1 MKTLLVLILTTGVL
15 ASACTTVD
23 PAHQTRSGKK
33 AYASKAP
40 RNRSAWK

>member
-1 MKTLLVLILTTGVL
+1 MKTFFTVLIASVLL

-40 RNRSAWK
+40 RNRAAWK

>member
-1 MKTLLVLILTTGVL
+1 MKTLLTLILASGLL

-40 RNRSAWK
+40 KNTSAWK

>member
-1 MKTLLVLILTTGVL
+1 MKTIFTMCLGLSLL

-33 AYASKAP
+33 AYAAKAP
-40 RNRSAWK
+40 KNRSAWR